1 MTDIKFI
8 CYLDILGFKSRI
20 DEGKFKEGYE
30 WIIKE
35 IVKPFDYP
43 DKVYLLSDS
52 IIIISND
59 IKDIVN
65 NSFNIYSHALHKGIL
80 IRGGL
85 TKGRINTPQ
94 ELRESGNKLV
104 IPYLGEAYLKAY
116 KLEQSINTAAIR
128 VDEDILDELND
139 IKKFLIKFTEIFP
152 KSESNK
158 EKTFLVTDMENC
170 SVPASIFTL
179 ISEEISNILRHD
191 IQKFINTFVLYY
203 RALRHCERE
212 YNVTFNQ
219 EEINKKWLN
228 ILENL
233 MNLSPS

>member
-1 MTDIKFI
+1 MTDNKFV

-20 DEGKFKEGYE
+20 DEDEFKEGYE
-30 WIIKE
+30 WLIKE
-35 IVKPFDYP
+35 IVEPYDYQ

-59 IKDIVN
+59 IQDIIN
-65 NSFNIYSHALHKGIL
+65 NSFSIYSHALHKGIL

-85 TKGRINTPQ
+85 TKGKINTLQ

-116 KLEQSINTAAIR
+116 NLEQSINTAAIR
-128 VDEDILDELND
+128 VDEDILNEIND
-139 IKKFLIKFTEIFP
+139 IRNFLIRFIEIFP
-152 KSESNK
+152 KSESDK
-158 EKTFLVTDMENC
+158 EKTFLVIDMENY

-179 ISEEISNILRHD
+179 ISEEISNISQHD
-191 IQKFINTFVLYY
+191 IPKFINTFVLYY
-203 RALRHCERE
+203 KALRPCEKE
-212 YNVTFNQ
+212 YNVTLNQ
-219 EEINKKWLN
+219 NELNKKWLN

-233 MNLSPS
+233 INLSPN

>member
-1 MTDIKFI
+1 M
-8 CYLDILGFKSRI
+8 
-20 DEGKFKEGYE
+20 
-30 WIIKE
+30 
-35 IVKPFDYP
+35 
-43 DKVYLLSDS
+43 
-52 IIIISND
+52 
-59 IKDIVN
+59 
-65 NSFNIYSHALHKGIL
+65 HKGIL

-179 ISEEISNILRHD
+179 ISEEISNISRHD